1 MGYVL
6 VFQRSKCLWFEVA
19 GSVSDVFCVGGC
31 V

>member
-19 GSVSDVFCVGGC
+19 GSVSDCVGGC